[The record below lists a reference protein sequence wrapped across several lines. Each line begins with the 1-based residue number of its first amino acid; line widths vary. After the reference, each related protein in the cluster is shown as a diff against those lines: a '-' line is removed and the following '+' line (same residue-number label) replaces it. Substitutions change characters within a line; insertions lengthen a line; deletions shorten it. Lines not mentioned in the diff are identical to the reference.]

1 MTRWLLKTVAAD
13 GAAYGDFVW
22 PLEVGAEVTAPDW
35 SDAPKCGGGLHGLL
49 DGRGDGGLLS
59 WSPDAV
65 WLVAEVPADAHLVDL
80 GSKVKVDRCVVAHVG
95 DQASAIGFL
104 ADQGVV
110 DGVVGARVVAG
121 DSGTATAGH
130 RGTATAGD
138 YGTATAGH
146 RGTATAGD
154 YGTATAGDS
163 GTATAGHRGTATAGD
178 YGTATAGYGGT
189 ATAGYGG
196 TATAGDY
203 GTATAGDYGTATAGS
218 GGTATAGNGG
228 TATAGDY
235 GTATAGDHGTA
246 TAGDHGSATAGDY
259 GSATA
264 GDHGT
269 ATAGLYGT
277 ATAGS
282 SAAVILAWWDDTL
295 DRRRWT
301 VGEVGIDGIKADTPY
316 RCDDGRLV
324 EVER

>member
-1 MTRWLLKTVAAD
+1 MLTRWLLKTVAAD

-22 PLEVGAEVTAPDW
+22 PLEVGAEVAAPDW

-80 GSKVKVDRCVVAHVG
+80 DGKVKVDRCVVAHVG

-121 DSGTATAGH
+121 DYGMATAGY

-138 YGTATAGH
+138 YGTATAGYDGTATAGDYGTVTAGDYGMATAGY

-154 YGTATAGDS
+154 YGTATAGD
-163 GTATAGHRGTATAGD
+163 GGAATAGER
-178 YGTATAGYGGT
+178 GT

-203 GTATAGDYGTATAGS
+203 GTVTAGERGTATAGYD
-218 GGTATAGNGG
+218 G

-235 GTATAGDHGTA
+235 GTI
-246 TAGDHGSATAGDY
+246 
-259 GSATA
+259 
-264 GDHGT
+264 
-269 ATAGLYGT
+269 
-277 ATAGS
+277 
-282 SAAVILAWWDDTL
+282 VLAWWDDKL
-295 DRRRWT
+295 ARRRWV

-316 RCDDGRLV
+316 RCENGRLV
-324 EVER
+324 EVDR

>member
-1 MTRWLLKTVAAD
+1 MITDELEVQRRRAMTRWLLKTVAAD
-13 GAAYGDFVW
+13 GAAHGGFVW
-22 PLEVGAEVTAPDW
+22 PLEVGAEVAAPDW

-59 WSPDAV
+59 WSLDAV

-110 DGVVGARVVAG
+110 DGVVGAHVVAG
-121 DSGTATAGH
+121 Y

-138 YGTATAGH
+138 YGTVTAGERGTATAGYDGTATAGDYGTGTAGDYGTATAGY

-154 YGTATAGDS
+154 YGTATAGD
-163 GTATAGHRGTATAGD
+163 GGA
-178 YGTATAGYGGT
+178 ATAGYRGT

-203 GTATAGDYGTATAGS
+203 GTI
-218 GGTATAGNGG
+218 
-228 TATAGDY
+228 
-235 GTATAGDHGTA
+235 
-246 TAGDHGSATAGDY
+246 
-259 GSATA
+259 
-264 GDHGT
+264 
-269 ATAGLYGT
+269 
-277 ATAGS
+277 
-282 SAAVILAWWDDTL
+282 VLAWWDDKL
-295 DRRRWT
+295 VRRRWV

-316 RCDDGRLV
+316 RCEDGRLV
-324 EVER
+324 EVES

>member
-13 GAAYGDFVW
+13 GAAHGGFVW
-22 PLEVGAEVTAPDW
+22 PLEVGAEVAAPDW

-80 GSKVKVDRCVVAHVG
+80 DGKVKVDRCVVAHVG

-110 DGVVGARVVAG
+110 DGVVGAHVVAG
-121 DSGTATAGH
+121 Y

-138 YGTATAGH
+138 SGTV
-146 RGTATAGD
+146 TAGD

-163 GTATAGHRGTATAGD
+163 
-178 YGTATAGYGGT
+178 
-189 ATAGYGG
+189 G

-203 GTATAGDYGTATAGS
+203 GTATAGDYGTATAGDYGTAIAGDS
-218 GGTATAGNGG
+218 GTATAEDSGTATAGDSGTVTAGDYGTVTAGDYGTAIAGYYGTAIAGYYGTATAGYYGTATAGYSGTATAGYRGTATAGDYGTVTAGERGTATAGYGG

-235 GTATAGDHGTA
+235 GTI
-246 TAGDHGSATAGDY
+246 
-259 GSATA
+259 
-264 GDHGT
+264 
-269 ATAGLYGT
+269 
-277 ATAGS
+277 
-282 SAAVILAWWDDTL
+282 VLAWWDDKL
-295 DRRRWT
+295 ARRRWV

-316 RCDDGRLV
+316 RCDAGRL
-324 EVER
+324 EEAQS